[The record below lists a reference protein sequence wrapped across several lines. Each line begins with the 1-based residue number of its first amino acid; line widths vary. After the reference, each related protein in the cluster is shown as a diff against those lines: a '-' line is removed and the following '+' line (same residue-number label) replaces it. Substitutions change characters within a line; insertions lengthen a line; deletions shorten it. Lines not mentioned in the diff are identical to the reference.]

1 MQLLASHWDGPAELH
16 VRRLPVTFAGAGP
29 ALEAALDEVA
39 PDVVVCVGLAGGD
52 PDIRLES
59 VAINLDDARIPD
71 NDGAQPVDEPAVAGA
86 PAAYFGSLP
95 VKAAVAALRERGI
108 PARVSHTAGTFVC
121 NHVFYLL
128 MRALEPRPGMHGGFV
143 HVPYAAEAVA
153 PGIPSLPLDVI
164 ADALD
169 ILVRTTLA
177 RGDDL
182 RTPGGTLS

>member
-1 MQLLASHWDGPAELH
+1 VQSLASRWDGPAELH
-16 VRRLPVTFAGAGP
+16 VRRLPVTFAGAGS
-29 ALEAALDEVA
+29 ALETTLAEVA
-39 PDVVVCVGLAGGD
+39 PDIVVCVGLAGGD
-52 PDIRLES
+52 PDIRLET

-71 NDGAQPVDEPAVAGA
+71 NAGAQPVDEPAIVGG

-128 MRALEPRPGMHGGFV
+128 MRALESRPGMRGGFV
-143 HVPYAAEAVA
+143 HVPYAAGGVA
-153 PGIPSLPLDVI
+153 PGIPSLPLDAI

-169 ILVRTTLA
+169 IVVRTTLA
-177 RGDDL
+177 RDDDL
-182 RTPGGTLS
+182 RAPGGTLS

>member
-1 MQLLASHWDGPAELH
+1 VQLLASRWDGPADLH
-16 VRRLPVTFAGAGP
+16 VQRLPVTFAGSGP
-29 ALEAALDEVA
+29 ALEAALAEVA
-39 PDVVVCVGLAGGD
+39 PDIVVCVGLAGGD
-52 PDIRLES
+52 PDIRLET

-71 NDGAQPVDEPAVAGA
+71 NAGAQPVDEPAVAGA

-95 VKAAVAALRERGI
+95 VKAAVAAIRERGI

-121 NHVFYLL
+121 NHAFYLL
-128 MRALEPRPGMHGGFV
+128 MRALESRPGMRGGFV

-153 PGIPSLPLDVI
+153 PGIPSLALDAI

-169 ILVRTTLA
+169 VVVRTAIA

-182 RTPGGTLS
+182 RAPGGTLS